1 MQTLRQGNGCGSSG
15 NPDCF
20 AKVTP
25 VNFKINNLGEKRG
38 TENNKSI
45 HIYKF
50 QDILDVFNT
59 FAFWELTFDMNQII
73 R

>member
-25 VNFKINNLGEKRG
+25 ITFNIHDIGEKTT
-38 TENNKSI
+38 TENDKSI
-45 HIYKF
+45 YIYKF
-50 QDILDVFNT
+50 QDILDVLT

-73 R
+73 